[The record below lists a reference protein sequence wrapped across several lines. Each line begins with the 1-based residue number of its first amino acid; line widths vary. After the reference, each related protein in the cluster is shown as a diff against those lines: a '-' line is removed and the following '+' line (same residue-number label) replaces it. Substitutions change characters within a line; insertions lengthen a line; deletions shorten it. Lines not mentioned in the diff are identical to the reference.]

1 VLEKILNST
10 GWARMAGTERKHYA
24 TEEWV
29 DFVNG
34 ALSLERMQ
42 TMQQHL
48 AADCR
53 RCSKVVE
60 LWQHVAEAAK
70 RESEYE
76 APESAVRHVR
86 NAFIIAQP
94 RKDKRSFEIPR
105 LVFDSLWR
113 PAAVGVRS
121 TPSIPRQVIYR
132 AGEIVIEMQL
142 EPVPNSERINIAGQ
156 ISDTARQDEGLAE
169 TPVVVSGSEGR
180 VAETSTNRFGE
191 FQLGFVPERNL
202 RISFGVVNGRD
213 LSIPLEGTGVA
224 IFYRN

>member
-1 VLEKILNST
+1 
-10 GWARMAGTERKHYA
+10 MAGTERKHFA

-34 ALSLERMQ
+34 LLSLERTQ
-42 TMQQHL
+42 TMQRHL
-48 AADCR
+48 DAGCR
-53 RCSKVVE
+53 RCAKMVD
-60 LWQHVAEAAK
+60 LWQQVCEAAK

-86 NAFIIAQP
+86 NSFVVAKP
-94 RKDKRSFEIPR
+94 GKDKRGFEIPR

-121 TPSIPRQVIYR
+121 APSIPRQVIYR
-132 AGEIVIEMQL
+132 AGDIAIEMQL

-156 ISDTARQDEGLAE
+156 ISDTARQDDGLAE
-169 TPVVVSGSEGR
+169 TPVVVSGAKGR

-202 RISFGVVNGRD
+202 QISFGVMNGKE
-213 LSIPLEGTGVA
+213 LSIPLEGTGVT

>member
-1 VLEKILNST
+1 
-10 GWARMAGTERKHYA
+10 MAGTERKHFT

-34 ALSLERMQ
+34 VLSLERMQ
-42 TMQQHL
+42 TMQRHL

-53 RCSKVVE
+53 RCSKVVA
-60 LWQHVAEAAK
+60 LWQHVREAAK
-70 RESEYE
+70 RESKYE

-86 NAFIIAQP
+86 KSFIVAQA
-94 RKDKRSFEIPR
+94 REDKRSFEIPR

-142 EPVPNSERINIAGQ
+142 EPVPNSERVNIAGQ
-156 ISDTARQDEGLAE
+156 ISHTAREGADLAE
-169 TPVVVSGSEGR
+169 TPVVVSGSQGR

-202 RISFGVVNGRD
+202 RISFEVDND
-213 LSIPLEGTGVA
+213 KKLSIPLEGTGVA
-224 IFYRN
+224 IFHRN